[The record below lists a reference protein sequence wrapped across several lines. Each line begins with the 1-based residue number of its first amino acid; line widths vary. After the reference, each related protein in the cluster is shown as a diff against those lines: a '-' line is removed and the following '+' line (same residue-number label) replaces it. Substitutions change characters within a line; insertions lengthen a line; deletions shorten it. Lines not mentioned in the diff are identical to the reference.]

1 MSISDAYD
9 SNDATGLADLVAR
22 REVTPGELL
31 DEAIARV
38 QRVNPKINA
47 VVHEAHELA
56 REVIEA
62 GLPDGPFSGVPFLL
76 KDLSVEM
83 EGTELCNGSSA
94 WVGYQ
99 SDHDSELVARY
110 KRAGLAI
117 FGRTT
122 SPEFGLTTTT
132 ESRVHGETRNPWN
145 VGHTSGGSSG
155 GASAAVAAGIIPV
168 AHATDGGG
176 SIRIPASCC
185 GLFGLKPTRGRT
197 PAGPDVGEGWAGMST
212 GHTVSWTV
220 RDSAALLDATAG
232 PDVGAPY
239 WAEPSARPY
248 VEEVGRDPGKLRIAV
263 QRRSFT
269 GVDVHA
275 DCLAALDDAAKLCA
289 SLGHDVEEAQLP
301 PLPPT
306 PDGKLP
312 PNLVVI
318 GANIRATVRARAAAA
333 GREPTPDDV
342 EPGTWEMVTLSERAD
357 AADYADATRGIH
369 AIGRHVARFMQ
380 EYDIMLSPTMATP
393 PLEIGRLSLSR
404 EDRAAYGRD
413 IAKTVAFT
421 ALFNASGNP
430 AMSMPLG
437 ISSGGLPIGIQFAGR
452 YADESTLFRLAGQ
465 LEQAAPWNDRR
476 PSIQSVSDGAV
487 TPEPS

>member
-1 MSISDAYD
+1 MSISEAYD
-9 SNDATGLADLVAR
+9 SNDATGLAELVAAG
-22 REVTPGELL
+22 EVTAGELL

-38 QRVNPKINA
+38 EQVNPTVNA
-47 VVHEAHELA
+47 VVHEAHDLA
-56 REVIEA
+56 RAAIET
-62 GLPDGPFSGVPFLL
+62 GLPQGPFSGVPFLL
-76 KDLSVEM
+76 KDLHMEM
-83 EGTELCNGSSA
+83 AGTELCNGSSA
-94 WVGYQ
+94 WVGYE
-99 SDHDSELVARY
+99 SDHDSELVARH
-110 KRAGLAI
+110 KRAGLVI

-145 VGHTSGGSSG
+145 PAHTSGGSSG
-155 GASAAVAAGIIPV
+155 GASAAVAAGIIPI

-176 SIRIPASCC
+176 SIRVPASCC

-212 GHTVSWTV
+212 GHAVSWTV

-239 WAEPSARPY
+239 WAEPPSRPFA
-248 VEEVGRDPGKLRIAV
+248 EEVGRDPGKLRIAV
-263 QRRSFT
+263 QRESFT

-275 DCLAALDDAAKLCA
+275 DCLAALDEAAALCA
-289 SLGHDVEEAQLP
+289 SLGHEVEEAQLP

-318 GANIRATVRARAAAA
+318 GANIKAAVRARASAL
-333 GREPTPDDV
+333 GREPRPEDV
-342 EPGTWEMVTLSERAD
+342 EPGTWQMVMLSEGTE

-369 AIGRHVARFMQ
+369 AMGRHVARFMQ
-380 EYDIMLSPTMATP
+380 AYDIILSPTMATP

-404 EDRAAYGRD
+404 DDLAAYGTD
-413 IAKTVAFT
+413 IAKTLAFT
-421 ALFNASGNP
+421 SLFNASGNP
-430 AMSMPLG
+430 AMSVPLG
-437 ISSGGLPIGIQFAGR
+437 TASDGLPIGIQFAGR

-465 LEQAAPWNDRR
+465 LEQAAPWRDRR
-476 PSIQSVSDGAV
+476 PLVS
-487 TPEPS
+487 